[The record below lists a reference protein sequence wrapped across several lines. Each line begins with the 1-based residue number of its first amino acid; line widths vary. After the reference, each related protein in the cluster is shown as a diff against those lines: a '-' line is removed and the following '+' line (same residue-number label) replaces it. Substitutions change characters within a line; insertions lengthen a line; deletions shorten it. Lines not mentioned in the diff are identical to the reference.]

1 MIPTCTDRT
10 YHFTAA
16 AANVVT
22 VAVVVVVVAALVSVR
37 LSKHTRLE
45 KNVEKTTSPVKHRLR
60 RCDYIVAVVD
70 AVAVDIIVDAV
81 VQTPKG
87 NKSGVKLTSY
97 KFNADLLLRW
107 WCCCFRSMAISSS
120 CKCILTKRPS
130 VKSNCAELLNC
141 HPLEC

>member
-22 VAVVVVVVAALVSVR
+22 VTVAVVVVVVAVLVSVR

-60 RCDYIVAVVD
+60 RCDYIVDAVV
-70 AVAVDIIVDAV
+70 VDIIVDAV
-81 VQTPKG
+81 V
-87 NKSGVKLTSY
+87 
-97 KFNADLLLRW
+97 
-107 WCCCFRSMAISSS
+107 
-120 CKCILTKRPS
+120 
-130 VKSNCAELLNC
+130 
-141 HPLEC
+141 